1 MCNALEG
8 NIFYTAF
15 GLISIY
21 SIKIPIINTSNFICF
36 LFVFYKFILF
46 TFFIIYSV
54 ITKQFFPVIDN
65 PFLCKS
71 FKALLNLSFF
81 VSISLSAIDANIV
94 NVKSEAKLTLPYSS
108 NKSNDM
114 SFTFN
119 WILFSSNQSLIL
131 NRVLFALDR
140 RLSSVI
146 NIVLYSGLSSTNNL
160 TCLNPSLVSKPL
172 KPDSFVPIE

>member
-1 MCNALEG
+1 
-8 NIFYTAF
+8 
-15 GLISIY
+15 
-21 SIKIPIINTSNFICF
+21 
-36 LFVFYKFILF
+36 
-46 TFFIIYSV
+46 
-54 ITKQFFPVIDN
+54 
-65 PFLCKS
+65 
-71 FKALLNLSFF
+71 
-81 VSISLSAIDANIV
+81 
-94 NVKSEAKLTLPYSS
+94 
-108 NKSNDM
+108 M